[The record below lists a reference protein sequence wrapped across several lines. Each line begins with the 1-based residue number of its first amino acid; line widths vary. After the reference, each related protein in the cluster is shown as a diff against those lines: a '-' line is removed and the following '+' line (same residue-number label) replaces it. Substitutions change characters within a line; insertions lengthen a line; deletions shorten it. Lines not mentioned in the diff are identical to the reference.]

1 MLRVERGGG
10 CTWAEGVSRA
20 EGEPG
25 VEEDLALLGLQVDRG
40 APSLP
45 PTPEEGGEGGMHF
58 RLVGVL
64 HGEVGGEGGRGHA
77 GAKAAPSGPIL
88 ALVGDLKRPHGRFQD
103 GGEVVLTA
111 HSSIVLPWHLLKKNL
126 NECKIP
132 DQAKT

>member
-1 MLRVERGGG
+1 MLRVERGG
-10 CTWAEGVSRA
+10 CTWAKGVSRA

-25 VEEDLALLGLQVDRG
+25 VEEDFALLGLQVDRG

-111 HSSIVLPWHLLKKNL
+111 RPYSRLGSAL
-126 NECKIP
+126 
-132 DQAKT
+132 

>member
-1 MLRVERGGG
+1 MERGVLRVERGG
-10 CTWAEGVSRA
+10 CTWAKGVSRA

-25 VEEDLALLGLQVDRG
+25 VEEDFALLGLQVDRG

-111 HSSIVLPWHLLKKNL
+111 HSSVCQQKSASLPGSSR
-126 NECKIP
+126 
-132 DQAKT
+132 